1 MVDIF
6 EEVDE
11 ELRRDKYQGLLRKY
25 GPWVLGGALA
35 IIAAAAGYQVW
46 QSWSMARREA
56 SSETFFQALR
66 AADEGQFALAGAGLE
81 TLAENGAGSYPALAL
96 MERGVVAL
104 DQGDP
109 EAAAGFFERAAR
121 QTSEPILHDL
131 AELKAVWARWDAL
144 SFSEIDIR
152 LSSLIGDD
160 APYRFL
166 AREGI
171 AAAALREGQLDR
183 ARENYQFLSFA
194 FEAPDGVRR
203 RAQEA
208 LALIEQREAIAA
220 PAGAG
225 IEPVADETEPAQSQT
240 ETDETETGEAG
251 HE

>member
-1 MVDIF
+1 M
-6 EEVDE
+6 
-11 ELRRDKYQGLLRKY
+11 
-25 GPWVLGGALA
+25 LGGALA
-35 IIAAAAGYQVW
+35 IIAAAAGYQGW

-56 SSETFFQALR
+56 SSEAFFQALR
-66 AADEGQFALAGAGLE
+66 AADEGQLVLAGAGLE

-96 MERGVVAL
+96 MERGIVAL

-109 EAAAGFFERAAR
+109 EAAASFFERAAH

-152 LSSLIGDD
+152 LSSLTGDTR
-160 APYRFL
+160 PYRFL
-166 AREGI
+166 AREAI
-171 AAAALREGQLDR
+171 AAAALRDDQLDR
-183 ARENYQFLSFA
+183 AREHYQFLSFA

-208 LALIEQREAIAA
+208 LALIDQREALAGPARSESA
-220 PAGAG
+220 PATDDA
-225 IEPVADETEPAQSQT
+225 VPAQSQT
-240 ETDETETGEAG
+240 ETDDTETGEAG